1 MLNKEQENRVG
12 WRMWQHFGTTTPK
25 RTLGIYWVDAWF
37 FYKHL
42 NPKSLHLF
50 KQIWEGTK

>member
-12 WRMWQHFGTTTPK
+12 WRMWQHFGPTTPK

-37 FYKHL
+37 FYKHF